1 MCVGLDPEPK
11 KFPDRFRDAPG
22 GIFEFNKAIIDAT
35 RDLVCAYK
43 PQFAHYAAH
52 AAENQ
57 LEHTIDYIKS
67 TLPERHRDP
76 RFSKRGDIGST
87 AEQYAHEAFERYDAD
102 AVTVNPYLG
111 RDSVEPF
118 LKHGDKGVIIL
129 CRTSNPGAKDFQD
142 LDVGRQEAVPARRRA
157 GGEGMEHGWQLHA
170 GGGRHVSRKSSPTF
184 ARASGD
190 LPFLVPGVGA
200 QGGDVAKVMAAG
212 KTAAGT
218 GLVISS
224 SRAILYASSG
234 DDFAKR
240 RAQGRAGTA
249 ATRSTRIAPDGHVFI
264 ARQRRI
270 CAKITSCAARDLLQG
285 LRRVRR
291 DSSGGARAHGDG
303 VLDHQVDRTASF
315 PDLRRLRGAVSGE
328 AAQAGTTS
336 SRPTFTPC

>member
-1 MCVGLDPEPK
+1 MSFAEKLAAAWMQSNSLVCVGLDPEPK

-22 GIFEFNKAIIDAT
+22 GIFEFNRAIIDAT

-52 AAENQ
+52 AAEIQ
-57 LEHTIDYIKS
+57 LEHTIDYIKA
-67 TLPERHRDP
+67 TCPNAVVILD
-76 RFSKRGDIGST
+76 SKRGDIGST

-118 LKHGDKGVIIL
+118 LRHGDKGVIIL

-142 LDVGRQEAVPARRRA
+142 LDVGGKKLYQ
-157 GGEGMEHGWQLHA
+157 
-170 GGGRHVSRKSSPTF
+170 HV
-184 ARASGD
+184 AEQVASEWNTADNCMLVVGATYPDELADIRERVGD

-212 KTAAGT
+212 KTKAGT

-234 DDFAKR
+234 DDFA
-240 RAQGRAGTA
+240 TA
-249 ATRSTRIAPDGHVFI
+249 AR
-264 ARQRRI
+264 
-270 CAKITSCAARDLLQG
+270 KAALEL
-285 LRRVRR
+285 R
-291 DSSGGARAHGDG
+291 DSINAH
-303 VLDHQVDRTASF
+303 R
-315 PDLRRLRGAVSGE
+315 
-328 AAQAGTTS
+328 
-336 SRPTFTPC
+336 